1 MLHTLLEAVKFAGSL
16 PNVDFVVNTGDHP
29 LVDLPGKT
37 DGGDGRGERA
47 RSRGFEAAPV
57 FSIATSVG
65 HADLPWPCFS
75 FWDWRQAGIGA
86 WPRQARRLAAAAT
99 AYPWNSRL
107 PQAFWRGSD
116 NGKFVD
122 KAGVVQGK
130 RRPLVALS
138 QALPE
143 EVNAQFTRSTTP
155 LTQVSLQDHCRYKYL
170 VNVAGASYSARLKY
184 LLLCGSAVLQV
195 SVPQCKLASISHA
208 MQASKHQP
216 CNAS

>member
-16 PNVDFVVNTGDHP
+16 PNLDFVVNTGDHP
-29 LVDLPGKT
+29 MVDLPGKR
-37 DGGDGRGERA
+37 DGGDGGGDGGGEGE
-47 RSRGFEAAPV
+47 RSRGFEAVPV
-57 FSIATSVG
+57 FSIATSAG

-86 WPRQARRLAAAAT
+86 WPMQARRLAAAAA
-99 AYPWNSRL
+99 AYPWESRL

-122 KAGVVQGK
+122 KAGVLQGK

-138 QALPE
+138 QALPD

-184 LLLCGSAVLQV
+184 LLLCGAAILQV
-195 SVPQCKLASISHA
+195 SVPMQGTLASIS
-208 MQASKHQP
+208 
-216 CNAS
+216 